1 MKIPKDT
8 PMSGEGHEILLE
20 LLDAV
25 DGLDTVDGEVE
36 HLNHINVKDSDFFFI
51 DVFNIRGELIV
62 SIGLCDGHSS
72 EAKIVRL

>member
-20 LLDAV
+20 FLDA
-25 DGLDTVDGEVE
+25 VDGEVE